1 MANLAGLGIENENPV
16 QSDGQFC
23 NPPTPCAVKVV
34 ITDAEVKDMK
44 DNKGRNLVVTYQILA
59 HSFDNS
65 FNGQDLGV
73 FYSLW
78 AHDPETVK
86 IARRKFSPL
95 CHTLGLAGIQD
106 TSELLGQELILV
118 LDRKN
123 PSDTFVN
130 VHRVLNAN
138 GQKLVDSAGN
148 FAPYDEKHADEVVK
162 LYAVLNGQA
171 VNPNQNQQQ
180 GNFNP
185 QGGAG
190 QSNFTPQGGNFGG
203 QSNNNFGQPQGSQPN
218 NGGNFTPNFNPQ
230 GGAQPNTNFG
240 QPPFAGNPNP
250 NNGFNPN
257 GQ

>member
-44 DNKGRNLVVTYQILA
+44 DNKGRNLVVSYQILA

-65 FNGQDLGV
+65 FNGQELGV
-73 FYSLW
+73 YYSLW

-86 IARRKFSPL
+86 IARKKFSPV

-118 LDRKN
+118 LDRKS

-138 GQKLVDSAGN
+138 GQKLADSAGN
-148 FAPYDEKHADEVVK
+148 FVPYDEKHADEVVK

-180 GNFNP
+180 GNFSQ
-185 QGGAG
+185 QGGA
-190 QSNFTPQGGNFGG
+190 QPQT
-203 QSNNNFGQPQGSQPN
+203 NFGQPANNGQPN
-218 NGGNFTPNFNPQ
+218 FVPNGGNFNPQ
-230 GGAQPNTNFG
+230 GNNFGG
-240 QPPFAGNPNP
+240 QPPFASNPNP